1 MAHRLDVVA
10 LRVDDEGAVVVRVVL
25 GAQAG
30 GAVVL
35 AAGGDRG
42 GVEGVYLGAGLGL
55 PGQVAA
61 RGGRRAAVGGG
72 AVDEPHV
79 GLLAVGLGG
88 VGVGEAEDV
97 HAVVALKANAVAQ
110 GRKGGAVERF
120 GALDVGDAEGHV
132 VKHGMLLW
140 DGRARFAQPIL

>member
-10 LRVDDEGAVVVRVVL
+10 FRVDDESAVVVRVVL

-35 AAGGDRG
+35 AAGGDGG
-42 GVEGVYLGAGLGL
+42 GVEGIHLGAGLGL
-55 PGQVAA
+55 PGQVAD

-79 GLLAVGLGG
+79 GLLAVMGCSCAGWACAIRTINT
-88 VGVGEAEDV
+88 VIA
-97 HAVVALKANAVAQ
+97 
-110 GRKGGAVERF
+110 
-120 GALDVGDAEGHV
+120 
-132 VKHGMLLW
+132 
-140 DGRARFAQPIL
+140 